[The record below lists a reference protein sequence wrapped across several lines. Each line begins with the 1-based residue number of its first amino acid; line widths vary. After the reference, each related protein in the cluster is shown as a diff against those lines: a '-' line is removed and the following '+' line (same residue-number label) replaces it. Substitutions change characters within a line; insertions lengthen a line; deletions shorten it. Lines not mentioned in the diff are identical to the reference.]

1 MLITHD
7 FCEALAKRATE
18 FIKFPETEQEVLQ
31 SIGLFT
37 NKSPFP
43 HVHSRRP
50 YSHLSKLQREIDQG
64 TWLNGPSKIIG
75 SSEVGPLL
83 VGDSAYPLSIWLM
96 KPFKQTP
103 TLTESQLRFNRAL
116 SQARV
121 VIEQAFRILKGRW
134 RCLYKPLEE
143 KTSRV
148 PTTIMACCVLHNI
161 CIDVGDPS
169 AIDPV
174 EDDDEMDQS
183 SCNGDEQ
190 SDARGIREDIM
201 NYLS

>member
-1 MLITHD
+1 
-7 FCEALAKRATE
+7 
-18 FIKFPETEQEVLQ
+18 
-31 SIGLFT
+31 
-37 NKSPFP
+37 
-43 HVHSRRP
+43 
-50 YSHLSKLQREIDQG
+50 
-64 TWLNGPSKIIG
+64 
-75 SSEVGPLL
+75 
-83 VGDSAYPLSIWLM
+83 M

-121 VIEQAFRILKGRW
+121 VIEQAFGILKGPW

-143 KTSRV
+143 KTSR
-148 PTTIMACCVLHNI
+148 
-161 CIDVGDPS
+161 
-169 AIDPV
+169 
-174 EDDDEMDQS
+174 DDDEMDQS